1 MSGVRRA
8 GRELNQLAVAAGLAC
23 AGIGYALATLL
34 TAGLSLLGVGLP
46 LLDRTLAGTR
56 ALLDRQRRRLP
67 GPPVRSPYRPMS
79 GTLTARLRTAAGDPA
94 TYRDLAF
101 LFAHFCFAPAALVLA
116 VGLWLGAAQGLA
128 MPLIHAVA
136 PGAVDNYLG
145 LPIDSLRNAAL
156 AVVPAL
162 LVGLGSYW
170 LPRGLVHL
178 DDRLTRALLAPT
190 ARAALTE
197 RVEELTDTRAQT
209 VDAQAAELRRIER
222 DLHDGAQA
230 RLVAM
235 AMNLGL
241 AEELLARD
249 PEAARG
255 LVTEARSAAG
265 TALSELRDVVRGI
278 HPPVLADRGLAGGVA
293 ALALG
298 AALPVDL
305 DVDLS
310 ERLAPPLE
318 SALYFTAAELIT
330 NAARHSGADRVA
342 VRLRRT
348 AGTVR
353 LTVSD
358 DGRGGADPERG
369 TGLAGIRRR
378 LAAFDGRVRID
389 SPTGG
394 PTVVDV
400 ELPCES

>member
-8 GRELNQLAVAAGLAC
+8 WRELERLAVAAGLAC
-23 AGIGYALATLL
+23 LGMVCFLATLL
-34 TAGLSLLGVGLP
+34 AAGLGLLGVGLP

-56 ALLDRQRRRLP
+56 ELLDRQRHRLP
-67 GPPVRSPYRPMS
+67 GPPVRSPYRPVA
-79 GTLTARLRTAAGDPA
+79 GPLATRLRTAAGDPA
-94 TYRDLAF
+94 TYRDLAY
-101 LFAHFCFAPAALVLA
+101 LFVHFCFAPAALALA
-116 VGLWLGAAQGLA
+116 VGLWLGAAQGVA
-128 MPLIHAVA
+128 VPLIHTVA

-145 LPIDSLRNAAL
+145 VPIDSPRNAAL

-162 LVGLGSYW
+162 LVGVGAYW
-170 LPRGLVHL
+170 LPRGLLHL

-190 ARAALTE
+190 ARAALAQ

-255 LVTEARSAAG
+255 LVAEARTSAG

-305 DVDLS
+305 DVDLPD
-310 ERLAPPLE
+310 RLAAPLE
-318 SALYFTAAELIT
+318 SALYFTVAELLT
-330 NAARHSGADRVA
+330 NAARHSGAARVA
-342 VRLRRT
+342 VRLRRLD
-348 AGTVR
+348 GTVR

-369 TGLAGIRRR
+369 TGLAGVRKR
-378 LAAFDGRVRID
+378 LAAFDGRVRIS
-389 SPTGG
+389 SPAGG

>member
-8 GRELNQLAVAAGLAC
+8 WRELGRLAVAAGLAC
-23 AGIGYALATLL
+23 LGLGCFLATLL

-56 ALLDRQRRRLP
+56 ELLDRQRHRLP
-67 GPPVRSPYRPMS
+67 GPPVRSPYRPVA
-79 GTLTARLRTAAGDPA
+79 GPLVARLRTAAGDPA

-101 LFAHFCFAPAALVLA
+101 LFAHFCFAPVALALA

-128 MPLIHAVA
+128 LPLIHTVA

-145 LPIDSLRNAAL
+145 VPIDSPGNAAL
-156 AVVPAL
+156 AMVPAL
-162 LVGLGSYW
+162 LVGVGAYW
-170 LPRGLVHL
+170 LPRGLLHL

-190 ARAALTE
+190 ARAALVE

-255 LVTEARSAAG
+255 LVAEARTSAG

-305 DVDLS
+305 DVDLPD
-310 ERLAPPLE
+310 RLAPPLE
-318 SALYFTAAELIT
+318 SALYFTVAELLT
-330 NAARHSGADRVA
+330 NAARHSGAARVA
-342 VRLRRT
+342 VRLRRLDD
-348 AGTVR
+348 TVA

-378 LAAFDGRVRID
+378 LAAFDGRVRIS
-389 SPTGG
+389 SPAGG

>member
-8 GRELNQLAVAAGLAC
+8 WREIHQLAVAAGLAG
-23 AGIGYALATLL
+23 AGIGFALATLL

-56 ALLDRQRRRLP
+56 TLLDRQRRRVP
-67 GPPVRSPYRPMS
+67 GPPVRSPYRPVT
-79 GTLTARLRTAAGDPA
+79 GGLAARLRTAAGDPA

-101 LFAHFCFAPAALVLA
+101 LFAHFAYAPAAACLA
-116 VGLWLGAAQGLA
+116 AGLWLGAAQGLV
-128 MPLIHAVA
+128 MPLIHAVW

-145 LPIDSLRNAAL
+145 IPVDSPRNAGL
-156 AVVPAL
+156 AVVAGL
-162 LVGLGSYW
+162 LVGVGAYW
-170 LPRGLVHL
+170 LPRGLLHL
-178 DDRLTRALLAPT
+178 EHRLTRALLAPT
-190 ARAALTE
+190 ARAALAE
-197 RVEELTDTRAQT
+197 RVEELADTRAQT

-298 AALPVDL
+298 APLPVDL
-305 DVDLS
+305 DVDLP

-318 SALYFTAAELIT
+318 SALYFTVAELIT
-330 NAARHSGADRVA
+330 NAARHSGAARVA
-342 VRLRRT
+342 VRLHRVD
-348 AGTVR
+348 GTVR

-358 DGRGGADPERG
+358 DGRGGADPARG

-378 LAAFDGRVRID
+378 LAVFDGRVRIS
-389 SPTGG
+389 SPDGG

-400 ELPCES
+400 ELPCAS

>member
-1 MSGVRRA
+1 MSRVRRA
-8 GRELNQLAVAAGLAC
+8 WRELHQLAVAAGLAG
-23 AGIGYALATLL
+23 AGIGFALATLL

-56 ALLDRQRRRLP
+56 TLLDRQRRRVP
-67 GPPVRSPYRPMS
+67 GPPVRSPYRPVT
-79 GTLTARLRTAAGDPA
+79 GGLATRLRTAAGDPA

-101 LFAHFCFAPAALVLA
+101 LFAHFAYAPAAACLA
-116 VGLWLGAAQGLA
+116 AGLWLGAAQGLV
-128 MPLIHAVA
+128 MPLIHAVW

-145 LPIDSLRNAAL
+145 IPVDSSRNAGL
-156 AVVPAL
+156 AVVAGL
-162 LVGLGSYW
+162 LVGVGAYW
-170 LPRGLVHL
+170 LPRGLLHL
-178 DDRLTRALLAPT
+178 EHRLTRALLAPT
-190 ARAALTE
+190 ARAALAE
-197 RVEELTDTRAQT
+197 RVEELADTRAQT

-241 AEELLARD
+241 AEELLTRD

-305 DVDLS
+305 DVDLP

-318 SALYFTAAELIT
+318 SALYFTVAELIT
-330 NAARHSGADRVA
+330 NAARHSGAARVA
-342 VRLRRT
+342 VRLHRVD
-348 AGTVR
+348 GTVR

-358 DGRGGADPERG
+358 DGRGGADPARG

-378 LAAFDGRVRID
+378 LAVFDGRVRIS
-389 SPTGG
+389 SPDGG

-400 ELPCES
+400 ELPCAS

>member
-8 GRELNQLAVAAGLAC
+8 WREIHQLAVAAGLAG
-23 AGIGYALATLL
+23 AGIGFALATLL

-56 ALLDRQRRRLP
+56 TLLDRQRRRVP
-67 GPPVRSPYRPMS
+67 GPPVRSPYRPVT
-79 GTLTARLRTAAGDPA
+79 GGLAARLRTAAGDPA

-101 LFAHFCFAPAALVLA
+101 LFAHFCLAPVAVVLA
-116 VGLWLGAAQGLA
+116 VGLWLGVAQGLA
-128 MPLIHAVA
+128 LPLIHTVA
-136 PGAVDNYLG
+136 PGAIDNFLG

-162 LVGLGSYW
+162 LIGVGAYW
-170 LPRGLVHL
+170 LPRGLLHL
-178 DDRLTRALLAPT
+178 EHRLTRALLAPT
-190 ARAALTE
+190 ARAALAE
-197 RVEELTDTRAQT
+197 RVEELADTRAQT

-298 AALPVDL
+298 APLPVDL
-305 DVDLS
+305 DVDLP

-318 SALYFTAAELIT
+318 SALYFTVAELIT
-330 NAARHSGADRVA
+330 NAARHSGAARVA
-342 VRLRRT
+342 VRLHRVD
-348 AGTVR
+348 GTVR

-358 DGRGGADPERG
+358 DGRGGADPARG

-378 LAAFDGRVRID
+378 LAVFDGRVRIS
-389 SPTGG
+389 SPDGG

-400 ELPCES
+400 ELPCAS

>member
-1 MSGVRRA
+1 MSWARRA
-8 GRELNQLAVAAGLAC
+8 VRELGQLAVGLGMAVAGV
-23 AGIGYALATLL
+23 ALAMATL
-34 TAGLSLLGVGLP
+34 TAAALGLIGVGLP
-46 LLDRTLAGTR
+46 LLDRALGGTR
-56 ALLDRQRRRLP
+56 ALLDRQRRRVP
-67 GPPVRSPYRPMS
+67 GPPVRSPYQPVR
-79 GTLTARLRTAAGDPA
+79 GGLTARLMAMAGDPA

-101 LFAHFCFAPAALVLA
+101 QFVHFAYAPSAALFAVAI
-116 VGLWLGAAQGLA
+116 WLGAAQGLA
-128 MPLIHAVA
+128 MPLIHAVRPSA
-136 PGAVDNYLG
+136 IGNYLG
-145 LPIDSLRNAAL
+145 LPIDSPGNAGL
-156 AVVPAL
+156 ATVAGL
-162 LVGLGSYW
+162 LVAVGAYW
-170 LPRGLVHL
+170 LPRGLLHL
-178 DDRLTRALLAPT
+178 EGRLTRALLGPT
-190 ARAALTE
+190 ARATLTE

-265 TALSELRDVVRGI
+265 TALAELRDVVRGI
-278 HPPVLADRGLAGGVA
+278 HPPVLADRGLAGGLA

-305 DVDLS
+305 DVDLPD
-310 ERLAPPLE
+310 RLAPPLE
-318 SALYFTAAELIT
+318 SALYFTAAELVT
-330 NAARHSGADRVA
+330 NAARHSGAGRVA
-342 VRLRRT
+342 VRLWRT
-348 AGTVR
+348 EDRVR

-369 TGLAGIRRR
+369 SGLAGIRRR

-389 SPTGG
+389 SPSGG
-394 PTVVDV
+394 PTVIDV
-400 ELPCES
+400 ELPCAS

>member
-8 GRELNQLAVAAGLAC
+8 WRDLHQLAVGAGLAG
-23 AGIGYALATLL
+23 AGIGLALATLL

-56 ALLDRQRRRLP
+56 TLLDRQRRRVP
-67 GPPVRSPYRPMS
+67 GPPVRSPYRPVT
-79 GTLTARLRTAAGDPA
+79 GGLAARLRTAAGDPA

-101 LFAHFCFAPAALVLA
+101 LFAHFCLAPVAVVLA
-116 VGLWLGAAQGLA
+116 VGLWLGVAQGLA
-128 MPLIHAVA
+128 LPLIHTVA
-136 PGAVDNYLG
+136 PGAIDNFLG

-156 AVVPAL
+156 AVVLAL
-162 LVGLGSYW
+162 LVGVGAYW
-170 LPRGLVHL
+170 LPRGLLHL
-178 DDRLTRALLAPT
+178 EHRLTRALLAPT
-190 ARAALTE
+190 ARAALAE
-197 RVEELTDTRAQT
+197 RVEELADTRAQT

-305 DVDLS
+305 DVDLP

-318 SALYFTAAELIT
+318 SALYFTVAELIT
-330 NAARHSGADRVA
+330 NAARHSGAARVA
-342 VRLRRT
+342 VRLRRVD
-348 AGTVR
+348 GTVR

-358 DGRGGADPERG
+358 DGRGGADPARG

-378 LAAFDGRVRID
+378 LAVFDGRVRIS
-389 SPTGG
+389 SPDGG
-394 PTVVDV
+394 PTVVYV
-400 ELPCES
+400 ELPCAS

>member
-8 GRELNQLAVAAGLAC
+8 WGELNQLAVTAGLAC
-23 AGIGYALATLL
+23 AGIGFALATLL

-46 LLDRTLAGTR
+46 LLDRTLTGTR
-56 ALLDRQRRRLP
+56 ALLERQRHRVP
-67 GPPVRSPYRPMS
+67 DPPIRSAYRPVS
-79 GTLTARLRTAAGDPA
+79 GGLTARLRTMAGDPA

-101 LFAHFCFAPAALVLA
+101 LFAHFAYAPVAVVLA
-116 VGLWLGAAQGLA
+116 VGIWLGAAQGLA
-128 MPLIHAVA
+128 MPAIHTVA

-145 LPIDSLRNAAL
+145 LPIDSLGNAGL
-156 AVVPAL
+156 AVVLGL
-162 LVGLGSYW
+162 LVGVGAYW
-170 LPRGLVHL
+170 LPRGLLHL
-178 DDRLTRALLAPT
+178 DEALTRALLAPT
-190 ARAALTE
+190 ARAALAE
-197 RVEELTDTRAQT
+197 RVVELADTRAQS

-255 LVTEARSAAG
+255 LVTEARTSAG

-278 HPPVLADRGLAGGVA
+278 HPPVLADRGLAGGLA

-305 DVDLS
+305 DVNLPD
-310 ERLAPPLE
+310 RLAPPLE
-318 SALYFTAAELIT
+318 SALYFTAAELLT
-330 NAARHSGADRVA
+330 NAARHSGAARVA
-342 VRLRRT
+342 MRLRRVGT
-348 AGTVR
+348 TVR

-369 TGLAGIRRR
+369 TGLAGIRQR
-378 LAAFDGRVRID
+378 LAVFDGRVRIS
-389 SPTGG
+389 SPAGG